1 MPHRAGHF
9 VLAYEWDHHCQRLYD
24 TLEERF
30 RQVSNDLADLEAHS
44 VDEQGSLLDYYV
56 RWRHAN
62 ELHRLAMAEVEARK
76 FVLNSL
82 GYRGYGVNRDL
93 LAALGYLAGA
103 YRGQGRAVEERFRTH
118 AGALRR
124 LAGLS
129 RQAIDPQNSRE
140 IIARLRKKLGLS
152 TDEEPAKAGG
162 QKKVDLAHYWD
173 VMSRET
179 PFPVNNAIFQ
189 KMFFSAARSSTTIMK
204 GSTGLHNGRSPRDLK
219 LIANRDFA
227 DTVRW
232 LFAGLSDYVEIN
244 VDLLKR
250 LHLGLMKS
258 HDPMAGS
265 FREIDF
271 PDRNGVTFEFDNF
284 QREVADLSIVLEETA
299 RSFPD
304 RERFVY
310 NLARS
315 YYMFIGIH
323 PFWDGNGRVG
333 RCFLNLL
340 LVKKGLPPVA
350 FEDDGEML
358 ALPRYGGS
366 MEDMHLYLQDGLHR
380 AMDRYFYERWKVE
393 SFGLF
398 EKRIHNITFDSG
410 VHFRQIDGPLPRLEV
425 QFEAFIPGGEDPG
438 RSLRDYGKIAF
449 PEGRLLHEMTI
460 YCGFCDA
467 PSTEW
472 RHRFTLRNSF
482 YVKELQPL
490 GDGTRVFDVDFIVDI
505 PRETRKGDFF
515 ACSVAS
521 EEGSL
526 VFNNKG
532 LNYTCRLEL

>member
-1 MPHRAGHF
+1 MPHRSGYF
-9 VLAYEWDHHCQRLYD
+9 LLAYAWDHHCQRLYD
-24 TLEERF
+24 VLESRF
-30 RQVSNDLADLEAHS
+30 RQVRDDLLELEAAR
-44 VDEQGSLLDYYV
+44 VDEADSLLDYYI
-56 RWRHAN
+56 RWHYSN
-62 ELHRLAMAEVEARK
+62 ELHRSTASEVQARQ
-76 FVLNSL
+76 FVINSL
-82 GYRGYGVNRDL
+82 GYRGYGVNKDL
-93 LAALGYLAGA
+93 LAALGSLAEGA
-103 YRGQGRAVEERFRTH
+103 RGQGRALEERFRTH
-118 AGALRR
+118 APALRR

-129 RQAIDPQNSRE
+129 AQAIDPQNSRE
-140 IIARLRKKLGLS
+140 IVARLRKKLGRS
-152 TDEEPAKAGG
+152 VDEGISARGTEKGL
-162 QKKVDLAHYWD
+162 DLAHYWD

-179 PFPVNNAIFQ
+179 PFHVNNAIFQ

-204 GSTGLHNGRSPRDLK
+204 GSTGLHNGRPPRDLK
-219 LIANRDFA
+219 LAANRDFV
-227 DTVRW
+227 DTGRR

-244 VDLLKR
+244 ADLLKR
-250 LHLGLMKS
+250 LHFSLMKGL
-258 HDPMAGS
+258 DQAAGS

-284 QREVADLSIVLEETA
+284 RREVSDLSVVLEETG

-304 RERFVY
+304 RERFIY

-315 YYMFIGIH
+315 YYMFVGIH

-350 FEDDGEML
+350 FEDDDEVL

-366 MEDMHLYLQDGLHR
+366 MEDMHLYLREGLR
-380 AMDRYFYERWKVE
+380 SAIDRYFYERWKLE

-398 EKRIHNITFDSG
+398 EKRIHNTSFDSG
-410 VHFRQIDGPLPRLEV
+410 VHFRQIDDQPRRLEV
-425 QFEAFIPGGEDPG
+425 QFEAFVYDGEDMG
-438 RSLRDYGKIAF
+438 RTFRDHSKVAF
-449 PEGRLLHEMTI
+449 PESRLLHDMTI

-472 RHRFTLRNSF
+472 RHRFSLRNNF

-490 GDGTRVFDVDFIVDI
+490 PDGTRVFDVDFVVEI
-505 PRETRKGDFF
+505 PREVRDGDYF

-521 EEGSL
+521 DERPL